1 MRGPD
6 VSITTSL
13 RRAAAAFSLGP
24 RTFLSGIIRPTRP
37 DAGELEDIERL
48 SRIFGPSPT
57 AQASSRHAL
66 LLSYQ
71 AIPYSLKLEAVMA
84 RALQERGWR
93 VSVLASPATQPFAR
107 AYHGR
112 LLGAP
117 VHCLEDYVALRPR
130 RDVREQVAAALAVAR
145 RSLAEFKALKL
156 RDAPLPLHA
165 LATLSAARPDGMVQA
180 DEDSLLRLGRLLRRS
195 LLLMDGAEALF
206 EALRPTLALGIEKG
220 FVGTCEA
227 FHTALSRGVDYVQW
241 FGCHEPEAIMLKRYR
256 RGSEREHPFSI
267 SDANWAGLCQAP
279 WNDGWLAAVM
289 GEFERGYKS
298 GAWFKYKSIEGA
310 PQFPERH
317 VLEERL
323 GLDRGK
329 KTAVIY
335 SHILNDANLF
345 YGNDLFTGGYEEWLV
360 ETVRAAAQNP
370 SVNWVLK
377 IHPANALRNA
387 RLGYT
392 GEFGELLA
400 LKRAF
405 GRVPEFLRVVSPKD
419 DVSPLAFFGMTDWG
433 LTVRGTVGLELP
445 CFGVPVVTAGTG
457 RYSGKGF
464 TVDSGSPEQ
473 YLGRLRH
480 IQSIRPLT
488 EDERRLG
495 VRYAYN
501 VFTRRPAR
509 YGEILGDTYPIR
521 PDGQPTRN
529 LEVKVEALDD
539 LLGHHRMKAITDFL
553 ESSGRDDFLEGKP
566 DA

>member
-1 MRGPD
+1 MSVRD
-6 VSITTSL
+6 ASIRTSL
-13 RRAAAAFSLGP
+13 RRAAAAFQLGP
-24 RTFLSGIIRPTRP
+24 RTFLSGIIRPVRP
-37 DAGELEDIERL
+37 DAGELEDVDRL
-48 SRIFGPSPT
+48 SGIFGPPPT
-57 AQASSRHAL
+57 APASSRHVL

-84 RALQERGWR
+84 RTLQDRGWQ
-93 VSVLASPATQPFAR
+93 VSVLASPATEPFAT

-117 VHCLEDYVALRPR
+117 VHCLEDYVSLRPR
-130 RDVREQVAAALAVAR
+130 RDVREQVEAALAVAR
-145 RSLAEFKALKL
+145 RSLAEFKGLKL

-180 DEDSLLRLGRLLRRS
+180 DEDSLLLLGRLLRRS
-195 LLLMDGAEALF
+195 LLLMDGADALF
-206 EALRPTLALGIEKG
+206 AALRPTLALGIEKG

-227 FHTALSRGVDYVQW
+227 FYTALSRRTDYVQW

-267 SDANWAGLCQAP
+267 SDANWAELRQAP
-279 WNDGWLAAVM
+279 WSDAYLAAVM
-289 GEFERGYKS
+289 GEFERGYKT

-310 PQFPERH
+310 QQFPERH
-317 VLEERL
+317 ALEQRL
-323 GLDRGK
+323 GLDREK

-405 GRVPEFLRVVSPKD
+405 GRVPEFLHVVSPKD
-419 DVSPLAFFGMTDWG
+419 DVSPLAFFGLTDWG
-433 LTVRGTVGLELP
+433 VTVRGTVGLELP

-464 TVDSGSPEQ
+464 TVDSDSPEQ
-473 YLGRLRH
+473 YLARLRDIH
-480 IQSIRPLT
+480 RIPPLT
-488 EDERRLG
+488 EAERRLG

-509 YGEILGDTYPIR
+509 YGEVLGDTYPVR
-521 PDGQPTRN
+521 PDGQRTRN
-529 LEVKVEALDD
+529 LEMKVGTLGE
-539 LLGHHRMKAITDFL
+539 LLGHRRMKAIAEFL
-553 ESSGRDDFLEGKP
+553 EAPGRDDFLEEAR